1 MEKLTVDNKVDIS
14 EVNLTPG
21 LHSGF
26 AAVHTLICF
35 SHFLNL

>member
-1 MEKLTVDNKVDIS
+1 MEKLTVDNQDDIS

-26 AAVHTLICF
+26 AAVHTFICF
-35 SHFLNL
+35 SHSLDL